1 MSLRTGVWLLPEDA
15 AEYLGVGFSNDRQF
29 IKDSELDRSRYIER
43 GSKCSSGSPFI
54 HFSYVCVLKDA
65 PDGWEASSNTRLSL
79 GKFLSM
85 CADLSDTNNQV
96 SPGSVVSQNFEKY
109 SGYSYTPENV
119 RLAFEQKILYS
130 SDFLNRLF

>member
-1 MSLRTGVWLLPEDA
+1 M
-15 AEYLGVGFSNDRQF
+15 
-29 IKDSELDRSRYIER
+29 
-43 GSKCSSGSPFI
+43 
-54 HFSYVCVLKDA
+54 LKDA

-130 SDFLNRLF
+130 REYLINKYATKQQSQKWKCKGICSKHMDKFVKDNPS